1 MRAVAK
7 ITVATANPIQ
17 SNANKR
23 AQEFLSARISNNSTY
38 KLTRLRFP
46 LIRTGKNYKQC
57 SDQTKTRHRAAYS
70 QSTAFHVRLIAYTY
84 RQFTRDSAISG
95 AFAANSYLTS
105 KSLR

>member
-1 MRAVAK
+1 MRALAK
-7 ITVATANPIQ
+7 ITVAAANPIQ

-57 SDQTKTRHRAAYS
+57 SDQTKTRIQSVDSVPRAA
-70 QSTAFHVRLIAYTY
+70 
-84 RQFTRDSAISG
+84 DSLHLPAIHSWQRNFRSFCG
-95 AFAANSYLTS
+95 
-105 KSLR
+105 